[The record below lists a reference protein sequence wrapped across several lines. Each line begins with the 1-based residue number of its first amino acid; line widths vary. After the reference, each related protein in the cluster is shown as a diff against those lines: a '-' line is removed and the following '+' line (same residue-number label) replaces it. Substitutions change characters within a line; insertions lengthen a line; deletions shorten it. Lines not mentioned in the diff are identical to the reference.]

1 MSSPPTL
8 DRGLIERLTAVLE
21 AILAYADFRHYTP
34 EELVDP
40 EGEFR
45 LPTTARMIREWAY
58 QRKFTRSRM
67 GGRVTLRLP
76 HIKELVESFDEPA
89 MQKPKRRT

>member
-1 MSSPPTL
+1 MTAEARKRPPTPDETTGGVSDL
-8 DRGLIERLTAVLE
+8 R
-21 AILAYADFRHYTP
+21 FYTP

-58 QRKFTRSRM
+58 KRRFTRSRM
-67 GGRVTLRLP
+67 GGKVTLRLP
-76 HIKELVESFDEPA
+76 HIREFVEQFDEPA
-89 MQKPKRRT
+89 LTMPGQRKKPAA